1 MKART
6 LVVLLLVAG
15 LGYWIYKTQPTVSGF
30 VDDLTSP
37 LMRSKAA
44 VKESEHKRIIADAV
58 PAPEGGED
66 VSMTTVK
73 EGMKTSEVKDL
84 LGAPDKVETFKERG
98 RERLQWT
105 YLSAR
110 RVFVFE
116 DGRVVSIA
124 VR

>member
-6 LVVLLLVAG
+6 LVILLLVAG
-15 LGYWIYKTQPTVSGF
+15 LGYWIYKTQPTVSGL
-30 VDDLTSP
+30 VDNLTSP

-44 VKESEHKRIIADAV
+44 VKESERKRIIADAV
-58 PAPEGGED
+58 PAPEGGEE

-84 LGAPDKVETFKERG
+84 LGPPDKVETFKEKG

-105 YLSAR
+105 YVSAR
-110 RVFVFE
+110 RVLVFE

-124 VR
+124 IR